1 MRPMLMLILNLKQV
15 ARNNSESALT
25 QQMFLITGLGNP
37 GSKYS
42 KTRHNAGFWFIERLA
57 STAGVSLREQSKLH
71 AQVAR
76 CELAGQDC
84 LLMQPTTFM
93 NESGLALRM
102 VMDYYKLNSDRLLI
116 AYDELDLEPGEVKLK
131 RGGGHGGHNGL
142 RDIFQHL
149 GSRDF
154 LRLRIGIGHPG
165 HKDRVTPWVLGR
177 PTSDQEIEIQ
187 QALTRTEAV
196 MPELLNN
203 RLNEAVKQLHTR

>member
-1 MRPMLMLILNLKQV
+1 MLTQILSLTLKQI
-15 ARNNSESALT
+15 ARNKPESALT
-25 QQMFLITGLGNP
+25 QKMFLITGLGNP

-57 STAGVSLREQSKLH
+57 DKFGVSLREQSKLH

-76 CELAGQDC
+76 CEIAGSDC

-93 NESGLALRM
+93 NESGRALRA
-102 VMDYYKLNSDRLLI
+102 VLDYYKIQSDKLLI
-116 AYDELDLEPGEVKLK
+116 AYDELDLEPGEIKIK

-149 GSRDF
+149 DSKDF

-165 HKDRVTPWVLGR
+165 HRDRVTPWVLGR
-177 PTSDQEIEIQ
+177 PTLDQDIEIQ
-187 QALTRTEAV
+187 HALSRAETV
-196 MPELLNN
+196 MPEVVNGH
-203 RLNEAVKQLHTR
+203 LNEAVKQLHTR

>member
-1 MRPMLMLILNLKQV
+1 M
-15 ARNNSESALT
+15 T

-57 STAGVSLREQSKLH
+57 DKLGVSLREQSKLH
-71 AQVAR
+71 AQLAR
-76 CELAGQDC
+76 CEFAGVDC

-93 NESGLALRM
+93 NESGRALRA
-102 VMDYYKLNSDRLLI
+102 VLDYYKIQGDNLLI
-116 AYDELDLEPGEVKLK
+116 AYDELDLEPGEVKIK

-149 GSRDF
+149 GSQDF

-177 PTSDQEIEIQ
+177 PTLDQEIEIQ
-187 QALTRTEAV
+187 QALSRAETV
-196 MPELLNN
+196 MPEVVNGHLS
-203 RLNEAVKQLHTR
+203 EAIKQLHTR